1 MTTLTTTTTPLDPT
15 PVVVIVP
22 CGGRKASTDTP
33 VPAGELYT
41 GSYHRAARRAAD
53 VLAGEGGRVLILS
66 ALHGLVELDQLLAPY
81 ELRAG
86 QAGTVTGETLR
97 EQAAALGITGANVTV
112 LGGRAYVDLA
122 RKVWPALT
130 APLAGTRGIGEQM
143 ARLAA
148 IYKPAPARQAPA
160 APIDREALWQSCR
173 EHAEARHAERLAKE
187 ARRRAAYVTADTLRI
202 TGRRASVRFTFP
214 TGSGTAKAAA
224 RLRAARRFAAANG
237 VTVTQL
243 DTVTLQAHGT
253 PEWVARFA
261 SALPRL
267 VELVEGYTALVVRH
281 YGRWERHS
289 SAARHLDG
297 VSEVERRAHLRAFRA
312 RAFDVIVATLLR
324 PDTEPAPQL
333 DGDAPLWEQADAI
346 AAQYAEYGWFDV
358 TGKADAEEVARL
370 LGAAIVQTAA
380 PAVPAAPTGRRLL
393 TPRPAR
399 RTAVLRGARSGLRT
413 TARPEP
419 GAAPEFDQL
428 DLFAVA

>member
-1 MTTLTTTTTPLDPT
+1 MTATLAAPT
-15 PVVVIVP
+15 PTATRVVIVP
-22 CGGRKASTDTP
+22 CGGKKADTTTA
-33 VPAGELYT
+33 VPAADLYV

-53 VLAGEGGRVLILS
+53 TLTAGGGRVLILS
-66 ALHGLVELDQLLAPY
+66 ALHGLVPLDQLVAPY

-86 QAGTVTGETLR
+86 QAGTVTGETLHA
-97 EQAAALGITGANVTV
+97 QAAALGITDADVTV
-112 LGGRAYVDLA
+112 LGGRAYVELA
-122 RKVWPALT
+122 RQVWPNLN

-148 IYKPAPARQAPA
+148 IYKPTPARQAPA

-173 EHAEARHAERLAKE
+173 EHAEARHVERLAKE

-202 TGRRASVRFTFP
+202 AAGRASVRFSFP
-214 TGSGTAKAAA
+214 TGAGAA
-224 RLRAARRFAAANG
+224 RVAARMRAACRFAAANG
-237 VTVTQL
+237 VTTTQL
-243 DTVTLQAHGT
+243 DAATLQAHGA
-253 PEWVARFA
+253 PERVARFA

-358 TGKADAEEVARL
+358 TGKADDVEVTRL
-370 LGAAIVQTAA
+370 LETALVDA
-380 PAVPAAPTGRRLL
+380 PPAVSAVAVPLPAARAL
-393 TPRPAR
+393 PRPAR
-399 RTAVLRGARSGLRT
+399 RRTAARR
-413 TARPEP
+413 ARRS
-419 GAAPEFDQL
+419 AAAFDQL
-428 DLFAVA
+428 DLFAA